1 MNITQE
7 SLKVNDY
14 YSTPDLALAT
24 VISLSYP
31 IEVIDKQNP
40 HKALFLFKREQGL
53 ERLIEAYWRKELTIE
68 PQAFFGQLKNLKARL
83 YGEG

>member
-1 MNITQE
+1 MIMTKN
-7 SLKVNDY
+7 LKLNDY

-31 IEVIDKQNP
+31 VEVIDRQNP

-53 ERLIEAYWRKELTIE
+53 DQLIEAYWRRELTVE
-68 PQAFFGQLKNLKARL
+68 PQAYFNQLKNLKARL